1 MFRTL
6 DVSTI
11 PTLPALQSADVLL
24 DDVESSIH
32 AGAYREAKR
41 LLAAHRERLAHAGA
55 DADAVCDAY
64 EADLLVHAVKYEDA
78 RALVSRHGRAELAH
92 ALAGDTRALLALV
105 HARLAFASGDYPQAI
120 ARYRAGLDELP
131 AGGDGADA
139 GALSRRLHYGLA
151 EAFLFIH
158 QPELAE
164 DAIERCRAAL
174 AGSADRLIEGL
185 SRRARAQLF
194 HQRAELDAAR
204 RVGLD
209 ALERLAPWPLERAI
223 THNLVANVANELGD
237 PELRLQ
243 HRQAALA
250 SIEETDNRRWLG
262 RLHHNLG
269 DTLVQSGRLDEAEK
283 VLVPW
288 DKKSRRYHNL
298 FERGT
303 HHATV
308 GELEMLRGRFERAT
322 ELYAL
327 AVDELET
334 YPGLQ
339 GETLF
344 LMAQPLALSGR
355 FDEALACLARA
366 LELAERTQRGS
377 LQRMARTAIAETR
390 IAQGAIDEAQ
400 SALNELSRIAEGTPS
415 LPVTM
420 HLLRVSG
427 RLDAERGE
435 LERATVLLRR
445 SRAIAF
451 AMDAPAWSGRARI
464 HVADVH
470 ARRGDAAAA
479 REALDGAKTDLH
491 ALGIHAFDGEI
502 AQVEASV
509 GRASAAPPEP
519 AAPPRDARAT
529 VLAAHVIE
537 LLESGESSAQ
547 VARSLA
553 NALGD
558 LDIPARAISSVDRPD
573 DNVLAVGRAFV
584 AVDHWP
590 ESLEAQAL
598 LSLARRLCSGGPSGA
613 FRASQWTMPP
623 LADLDLIYASDA
635 MHGIVAQLTR
645 LRASSLPFLI
655 TGESGVGKELVARA
669 VHRLS
674 SRAGGP
680 FVPVSCAS
688 IPQSLVASSLFGHK
702 RGAFTGADRDNPG
715 LARAAAGG
723 TLFLDEIGEVP
734 LDVQAQLLRFLEN
747 GEVLAVGDT
756 KPARVDVRVVAAT
769 HRDLEQ
775 MVRDQLFREDLY
787 YRLHVLHVHV
797 PALRERPND
806 VPPLV
811 AAFLR
816 DANAHHGTS
825 VRIQD
830 DAVALLAAHPLPGNV
845 RQLKHVVERLVVAAG
860 EPGVVLRSHVASE
873 LGAAPSRTAP
883 PSAPPGALAIPDEP
897 RALHEVLAGVE
908 REMIERALSRAGNVS
923 AAAKELGISRSS
935 LYDRMERLGI
945 SRE

>member
-1 MFRTL
+1 M
-6 DVSTI
+6 
-11 PTLPALQSADVLL
+11 LL
-24 DDVESSIH
+24 DDVESAIH
-32 AGAYREAKR
+32 AGTYREARRLIAAYRER
-41 LLAAHRERLAHAGA
+41 GGDGAAAI
-55 DADAVCDAY
+55 CDAY
-64 EADLLVHAVKYEDA
+64 EADLLVHTVKYEEA
-78 RALVSRHGRAELAH
+78 RALVSRHARAELAG
-92 ALAGDTRALLALV
+92 ALESEARALLGLV
-105 HARLAFASGDYPQAI
+105 HGRLAFASGDYPQAI
-120 ARYRAGLDELP
+120 ARYRAALEELP
-131 AGGDGADA
+131 AEGVDA
-139 GALSRRLHYGLA
+139 GALARRLHYGLA

-174 AGSADRLIEGL
+174 AGTGDRLLDGL

-194 HQRAELDAAR
+194 YQRAELDAAR
-204 RVGLD
+204 RVALD
-209 ALERLAPWPLERAI
+209 ALDRLAPWPLERAI

-237 PELRLQ
+237 PELRLA

-308 GELEMLRGRFERAT
+308 GELEHLRGHFDRAI

-344 LMAQPLALSGR
+344 LMSQPLALSGR
-355 FDEALACLARA
+355 IDEALACLARA
-366 LELAERTQRGS
+366 LDLAQRTQRGS
-377 LQRMARTAIAETR
+377 LQRMARIAIAETR
-390 IAQGAIDEAQ
+390 IDQGELDDAQA
-400 SALNELSRIAEGTPS
+400 SLNELSRIAEGTPS

-427 RLDAERGE
+427 RLDANRDE
-435 LERATVLLRR
+435 LDRAMVLLRR
-445 SRAIAF
+445 ARAIAF

-464 HVADVH
+464 QLADVH
-470 ARRGDAAAA
+470 ARRGDALAA
-479 REALDGAKTDLH
+479 REALEGAKADLH
-491 ALGIHAFDGEI
+491 GLGIHAFDGEI
-502 AQVEASV
+502 ARVEQSV
-509 GRASAAPPEP
+509 GRASSVPPQPAP
-519 AAPPRDARAT
+519 APRDAKST

-537 LLESGESSAQ
+537 LLESGEASAQ

-558 LDIPARAISSVDRPD
+558 LDIPARVVSAIERPSE
-573 DNVLAVGRAFV
+573 NVLAVGRSFV

-590 ESLEAQAL
+590 ESMEAQAL
-598 LSLARRLCSGGPSGA
+598 LSLARRLCSGGASGA
-613 FRASQWTMPP
+613 FRASQWSMPP
-623 LADLDLIYASDA
+623 VADLDLIYASDA
-635 MHGIVAQLTR
+635 MHAIVAQLTR

-674 SRAGGP
+674 ARAEGP

-688 IPQSLVASSLFGHK
+688 IPQNLVASSLFGHK

-723 TLFLDEIGEVP
+723 TLFLDEIGEIP

-747 GEVLAVGDT
+747 GEVLPVGDT
-756 KPARVDVRVVAAT
+756 SPVRVDVRVVAAT
-769 HRDLEQ
+769 HRELEQ
-775 MVRDQLFREDLY
+775 MVRDGLFREDLY

-797 PALRERPND
+797 PPLRERPAD

-816 DANAHHGTS
+816 EVNAHHGTS

-830 DAVALLAAHPLPGNV
+830 DAVALLAAQPLPGNV

-873 LGAAPSRTAP
+873 LGGVTSGGAAPSTP
-883 PSAPPGALAIPDEP
+883 PAAAGLVADDGRSLA
-897 RALHEVLAGVE
+897 EVLAGVE
-908 REMIERALSRAGNVS
+908 RQMIERALARAPNVS

-945 SRE
+945 VRG